1 MPYNHISQPQSFH
14 DRPPPPK
21 HLNAKQAANWR
32 RANNKSRYNEEL
44 RNSKNPFNCQPWLF
58 DIVFVDYTTTDER
71 LAYLLETT
79 KNAASFT
86 IDTESTRQTGQSH
99 VSIPSLIQVEI
110 ISATKTEAVI
120 IFECSFLPSSSTSRF
135 DTIKLIWQN
144 ILDRHKV
151 IKGWGNPM
159 LELQSFL
166 TFQMFTHHQIDRP
179 VTNVQNDYTLW
190 NE

>member
-1 MPYNHISQPQSFH
+1 MSYNHISQPQSFH

-79 KNAASFT
+79 K
-86 IDTESTRQTGQSH
+86 
-99 VSIPSLIQVEI
+99 
-110 ISATKTEAVI
+110 K
-120 IFECSFLPSSSTSRF
+120 CLPSSPTSRF

-166 TFQMFTHHQIDRP
+166 TFQMFTPHQIDLP

-190 NE
+190 NEGRGGVSPFGRDPNFESTGEALQIHAPNDSLLDKTTMDFKSLEC